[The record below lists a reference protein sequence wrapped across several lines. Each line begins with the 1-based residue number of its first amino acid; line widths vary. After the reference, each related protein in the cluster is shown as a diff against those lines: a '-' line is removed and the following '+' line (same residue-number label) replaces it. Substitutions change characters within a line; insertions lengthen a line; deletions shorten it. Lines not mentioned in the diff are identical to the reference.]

1 MPLLKPSRPLSL
13 RITVILAVLL
23 GLFVPAW
30 FSYQNETSLVE
41 ERMNRELLGDVNR
54 YADLLAAGARDPI
67 WQVQPKLIE
76 PMVDAVMSD
85 PRMLRVTIRNHPS
98 GKIFFERSAQSGA
111 RQSDILH
118 TEREVRVGSEVVGLL
133 LLDISK
139 ASLEVSGQGARRAFL
154 LRTSLSTVVTLLLIF
169 FTLQWRMTAPID
181 KLVWQSENIAAGRLD
196 EPLAWSRADEL
207 GRLGQ
212 SLEKTRDALKSLIGE
227 LKREIEERK
236 RAEATLESH
245 NERLEASVAERTAEL
260 SNALTDLK
268 QAQQEL
274 VNSEKLASL
283 GRMVAGIAHEL
294 NTPIGNALTIG
305 TALKEQLKTL
315 RAAADAN
322 QVRKSFLLEFAAHSQ
337 DGFEIMER
345 SLFRAAELIKN
356 FKQVA
361 ADQISEQRR
370 EFDLAQTLAEITS
383 TLQPRFKNTGVQ
395 LRVVAAPGIAMDSYP
410 GMLGQVVSN
419 LVVNALIHAFEGR
432 SGGTVTLEA
441 TDQGEQVQLVVR
453 DDGNGVPPE
462 HQGKVFDPFFT
473 TRMGRGGTGLG
484 LNIVHNLVT
493 KRFGGSVQLDAEQ
506 PHGARFTVMLPKQ
519 VRASTR
525 GRARKVA

>member
-1 MPLLKPSRPLSL
+1 MPLLQSTRPFTL
-13 RITVILAVLL
+13 RVTVILAVLL

-30 FSYQNETSLVE
+30 FSYQVEATQVE
-41 ERMNRELLGDVNR
+41 ERMNRELLSDVNR

-85 PRMLRVTIRNHPS
+85 PRMLRVTLRNLPS
-98 GKIFFERSAQSGA
+98 GKIFFERIAQHKTPNA
-111 RQSDILH
+111 DIVQA
-118 TEREVRVGSEVVGLL
+118 EREVRVGSEVVGGLSL
-133 LLDISK
+133 TISK
-139 ASLEVSGQGARRAFL
+139 ASLAASGNSARVDFL
-154 LRTSLSTVVTLLLIF
+154 LRTGLSTVVTLLLIV
-169 FTLQWRMTAPID
+169 FTLQWRMTAPINE
-181 KLVWQSENIAAGRLD
+181 LVRQSENIAAGRLD
-196 EPLAWSRADEL
+196 EPLQWARSDEL

-212 SLEKTRDALKSLIGE
+212 SLDKTRAALQSLIGE
-227 LKREIEERK
+227 LKVEIEVRR
-236 RAEATLESH
+236 RAEATLELH
-245 NERLEASVAERTAEL
+245 NERLEANVAERTAEL
-260 SNALTDLK
+260 SNALTELK

-315 RAAADAN
+315 QAAAESN
-322 QVRKSFLLEFAAHSQ
+322 QVRKSFLLEYAATSQ

-370 EFDLAQTLAEITS
+370 PFDLAQTLAEIIS
-383 TLQPRFKNTGVQ
+383 TLQPRFKNSGVKLQ
-395 LRVVAAPGIAMDSYP
+395 LLAPPGIAMDSYP

-419 LVVNALIHAFEGR
+419 LVVNAQIHAFEGR
-432 SGGTVTLEA
+432 SDGLVCVEA
-441 TDQGEQVQLVVR
+441 SDGEGCVHIVVR
-453 DDGNGVPPE
+453 DDGNGIPPE
-462 HQGKVFDPFFT
+462 HRSKVFDPFFT

-493 KRFGGSVQLDAEQ
+493 KRLGGSVQLDEVQ
-506 PHGARFTVMLPKQ
+506 PHGARFTVTLPKQ
-519 VRASTR
+519 AQTVRR
-525 GRARKVA
+525 RAKKAA

>member
-1 MPLLKPSRPLSL
+1 MPLLKPTRPLSL
-13 RITVILAVLL
+13 RVTVILAVLL

-30 FSYQNETSLVE
+30 FSYQNETALVE
-41 ERMNRELLGDVNR
+41 ERMNRELLSDVNR

-85 PRMLRVTIRNHPS
+85 PRMLRVIIRNRPS
-98 GKIFFERSAQSGA
+98 GKIFFERSAQPGA
-111 RQSDILH
+111 QPGNIIH
-118 TEREVRVGSEVVGLL
+118 AEREVRVGTEVVGGLA
-133 LLDISK
+133 LDISK
-139 ASLEVSGQGARRAFL
+139 SSLASSGESARADFL
-154 LRTSLSTVVTLLLIF
+154 LHTSVSTVVTLLLIF

-196 EPLAWSRADEL
+196 QALVWERTDEL

-212 SLEKTRDALKSLIGE
+212 SLEKTRDALQSLIGE
-227 LKREIEERK
+227 LKVEIEVRR
-236 RAEATLESH
+236 RAEATLELH

-260 SNALTDLK
+260 SNALTELK

-315 RAAADAN
+315 RAAAESN
-322 QVRKSFLLEFAAHSQ
+322 QVRKSFLLEFTNTSQ
-337 DGFEIMER
+337 DGFDIMER
-345 SLFRAAELIKN
+345 SLYRAAELIKN

-370 EFDLAQTLAEITS
+370 EFDLAQTLGEIIS
-383 TLQPRFKNTGVQ
+383 TLRPRFKNSGIKLQ
-395 LRVVAAPGIAMDSYP
+395 LQAPSGILMDSYP

-419 LVVNALIHAFEGR
+419 LVVNAHIHAFEGR
-432 SGGTVTLEA
+432 SSGVVNVEA
-441 TDQGEQVQLVVR
+441 TDVDPNVRIVVC
-453 DDGNGVPPE
+453 DDGNGVPVE
-462 HQGKVFDPFFT
+462 HRRKVFDPFFT
-473 TRMGRGGTGLG
+473 TRTGRGGTGLG

-493 KRFGGSVQLDAEQ
+493 KRFGGSVQLDEEM
-506 PHGARFTVMLPKQ
+506 PHGARFTVILPKQ
-519 VRASTR
+519 TQAPRRR
-525 GRARKVA
+525 GKKAG